1 MSARSS
7 YSCFH
12 LFLLVVLALFR
23 LCSSN
28 QNSHCN
34 DFERQALLQFKHGL
48 TDESRRLTSWVA
60 ENKDCCT
67 WAGLACNNSTG
78 HVHRVHL
85 PGLDGMTLK
94 GDISQSLLDLKQLKH
109 LDLSCNDFGGIQV
122 PKFIGSFQNLRY
134 LNLSY
139 SNFSGTIPP
148 QLGNLSKLHVLSLG
162 SFHGRL
168 SETTSMANMKWL
180 SGLGM
185 LHHLDMSGVD
195 LSKATDW
202 LQVINSLPSLV
213 QLHLSGCELSNLH
226 MYVPCV
232 NLKSLSVLDL
242 SYNNFN
248 SSVSQWIFSVTSLVS
263 LDLTECRFHGPIP
276 SFRNLTSLELL
287 HVAMNDFMNSSSI
300 FQELSSSNLISLDIG
315 GCGISSSVLD
325 SLQSLTNLISLRL
338 TGNQLTKRIPKSLG
352 NFCKL
357 REIDLS
363 GNNIGN
369 ISLTY
374 FLESFFECK
383 SPALESLW
391 LSYNYITGIIP
402 HSIGNLSFLRTLD
415 LSDNQIS
422 GPIPYSIGRL
432 SSLEELYVGYNQI
445 NGNLPDSIGQLSS
458 LEELSISY
466 NRLDGSL
473 PDSLGQLSKL
483 TSLDFSY
490 NLLTGVVTEAHFIKL
505 VSLKYLY
512 GSANKLI
519 LRLQVANWIPPFQ
532 LRSLYLK
539 SCVLGPQ
546 FPLWLQSQKDLKE
559 LDISNTGIS
568 SPMPE
573 SFVRSFSKLLYL
585 NMSNNH
591 IRGPLTFS
599 GIPATL
605 EFIDISS
612 NGFWGTLHTLLCSSG
627 VTTTYYLDLENNHL
641 SGDIPECW
649 EKWPRLGILNLGNN
663 SLSGEIPRTLG
674 SLDLQYLNM
683 HGNKIS
689 GRLHSSLMNLT
700 ELDVLEL
707 GRNELTGSI
716 PTWIGTKLTHLRI
729 LNLRLN
735 RFDGNIPHELC
746 HIRHIQILDLAH
758 NNLSGNI
765 PRCFNNFSILSGIE
779 SNSGDDFSYFINGPE
794 KITEGDSLVT
804 NGREDTYSSI
814 LPLVMLI
821 DLSSNNLTGYIPSE
835 LTSLLE
841 LTSLNLSRNQLS
853 GSIPEKIGNMKELMS
868 LDLSVNRLSGELPM
882 SLSSLNFLSSFNVSF
897 NNLTGRI
904 PTGTQLQSFGESS
917 FFGNKL
923 CGAPLTEANGC
934 EPVEA
939 ATHTIGEKKEDD
951 GADWGLI
958 ISIVVGFVCGF
969 WMIMGP
975 LIVRRSWRIAYFG
988 FLSKLRYMVYDVIH
1002 KYCRHMFSC

>member
-34 DFERQALLQFKHGL
+34 DIERQALLQFKHGL
-48 TDESRRLTSWVA
+48 TDESQRLASWVA

-67 WAGLACNNSTG
+67 WAGIACDNSTG
-78 HVHRVHL
+78 HVHRIHL
-85 PGLDGMTLK
+85 PGLDGHCSIDDYYSMTGYEEALKQKLK
-94 GDISQSLLDLKQLKH
+94 GDISQSLLVLKQLKH
-109 LDLSCNDFGGIQV
+109 LDLSCNNFGGIQV

-134 LNLSY
+134 LNLSR

-148 QLGNLSKLHVLSLG
+148 TLGNLSELHVLSLG
-162 SFHGRL
+162 SFHDDPFER
-168 SETTSMANMKWL
+168 TSMANMKWL
-180 SGLGM
+180 SSLGM
-185 LHHLDMSGVD
+185 LHHLDMSGMD

-202 LQVINSLPSLV
+202 LQVINTLPSLV
-213 QLHLSGCELSNLH
+213 QLHLSLCELSNLH
-226 MYVPCV
+226 MYVPSV
-232 NLKSLSVLDL
+232 NLTSLSVLDL
-242 SYNNFN
+242 SYNYFN
-248 SSVSQWIFSVTSLVS
+248 SSVPQWIFSVTSLVS
-263 LDLTECRFHGPIP
+263 LDLTACSFHGPIP

-287 HVAMNDFMNSSSI
+287 HVAGNDFMNSSSI
-300 FQELSSSNLISLDIG
+300 FQELSSSNLISLDISY
-315 GCGISSSVLD
+315 CGISSSVLD
-325 SLQSLTNLISLRL
+325 SLQNLTNLISLRL
-338 TGNQLTKRIPKSLG
+338 SENQLTKRIPKSLG
-352 NFCKL
+352 NFCNL

-363 GNNIGN
+363 ENYIGN

-383 SPALESLW
+383 SPALESLS
-391 LSYNYITGIIP
+391 LFRNYISGIIP
-402 HSIGNLSFLRTLD
+402 HSIGNLSFLRTLH
-415 LSDNQIS
+415 LRDNQIS
-422 GPIPYSIGRL
+422 GPIPYSIG
-432 SSLEELYVGYNQI
+432 
-445 NGNLPDSIGQLSS
+445 QLSS
-458 LEELSISY
+458 LEQLYVRS
-466 NRLDGSL
+466 NRLNGSL

-483 TSLDFSY
+483 TSLDFSD

-505 VSLKYLY
+505 VSLKDLD

-532 LRSLYLK
+532 LGSLYLK
-539 SCVLGPQ
+539 SWVLGPQ
-546 FPLWLQSQKDLKE
+546 FPLWLQSQKDLRA
-559 LDISNTGIS
+559 LDISNAGIS

-573 SFVRSFSKLLYL
+573 SFLRSFSNLMFL

-605 EFIDISS
+605 DIIDISS
-612 NGFWGTLHTLLCSSG
+612 NGFGGSLHPFLCSSG
-627 VTTTYYLDLENNHL
+627 ATRTFYLNLENNHL

-649 EKWPRLGILNLGNN
+649 EKWPRLKTLNLGNN
-663 SLSGEIPRTLG
+663 TLSGEIPRTLG
-674 SLDLQYLNM
+674 SLPLQHINM
-683 HGNKIS
+683 RGNKIS

-700 ELDVLEL
+700 KLGILEL

-716 PTWIGTKLTHLRI
+716 PTWIGAKLTRLRI
-729 LNLRLN
+729 LNLRSN

-779 SNSGDDFSYFINGPE
+779 SNSRDDFAYISIVGLESP
-794 KITEGDSLVT
+794 IAGDSLVT

-835 LTSLLE
+835 LMSLLV
-841 LTSLNLSRNQLS
+841 LKSLNLSRNQLS
-853 GSIPEKIGNMKELMS
+853 GSIPEKIGNMKELIS
-868 LDLSVNRLSGELPM
+868 LDLSVNMLSGELPM
-882 SLSSLNFLSSFNVSF
+882 SLSSLHFLSSFNVSF

-904 PTGTQLQSFGESS
+904 PI
-917 FFGNKL
+917 
-923 CGAPLTEANGC
+923 
-934 EPVEA
+934 VEA
-939 ATHTIGEKKEDD
+939 AAHTIGEKKEDD

-958 ISIVVGFVCGF
+958 ISIVVGFVSGF

-975 LIVRRSWRIAYFG
+975 LIMRRSWRIAYFG

-1002 KYCRHMFSC
+1002 KYCCHMFSC

>member
-34 DFERQALLQFKHGL
+34 DIERQALLQFKHGL
-48 TDESRRLTSWVA
+48 TDESQRLASWVA

-67 WAGLACNNSTG
+67 WAGIACDNSTG
-78 HVHRVHL
+78 HVHRIHL
-85 PGLDGMTLK
+85 PGLDGHCSIDDYYSMTGYEEALKQKLK
-94 GDISQSLLDLKQLKH
+94 GDISQSLLVLKQLKH
-109 LDLSCNDFGGIQV
+109 LDLSCNNFGGIQV

-134 LNLSY
+134 LNLSR

-148 QLGNLSKLHVLSLG
+148 TLGNLSELHVLSLG
-162 SFHGRL
+162 SFHDDPFER
-168 SETTSMANMKWL
+168 TSMANMKWL
-180 SGLGM
+180 SSLGM
-185 LHHLDMSGVD
+185 LHHLDMSGMD

-202 LQVINSLPSLV
+202 LQ
-213 QLHLSGCELSNLH
+213 
-226 MYVPCV
+226 
-232 NLKSLSVLDL
+232 
-242 SYNNFN
+242 
-248 SSVSQWIFSVTSLVS
+248 
-263 LDLTECRFHGPIP
+263 
-276 SFRNLTSLELL
+276 
-287 HVAMNDFMNSSSI
+287 
-300 FQELSSSNLISLDIG
+300 LSSS
-315 GCGISSSVLD
+315 
-325 SLQSLTNLISLRL
+325 
-338 TGNQLTKRIPKSLG
+338 
-352 NFCKL
+352 
-357 REIDLS
+357 
-363 GNNIGN
+363 
-369 ISLTY
+369 
-374 FLESFFECK
+374 
-383 SPALESLW
+383 
-391 LSYNYITGIIP
+391 
-402 HSIGNLSFLRTLD
+402 
-415 LSDNQIS
+415 
-422 GPIPYSIGRL
+422 
-432 SSLEELYVGYNQI
+432 
-445 NGNLPDSIGQLSS
+445 
-458 LEELSISY
+458 
-466 NRLDGSL
+466 
-473 PDSLGQLSKL
+473 
-483 TSLDFSY
+483 
-490 NLLTGVVTEAHFIKL
+490 VVTEAHFIKL
-505 VSLKYLY
+505 VSLKDLD

-532 LRSLYLK
+532 LGSLYLK
-539 SCVLGPQ
+539 SWVLGPQ
-546 FPLWLQSQKDLKE
+546 FPLWLQSQKDLRA
-559 LDISNTGIS
+559 LDISNAGIS

-573 SFVRSFSKLLYL
+573 SFLRSFSNLMFL

-605 EFIDISS
+605 DIIDISS
-612 NGFWGTLHTLLCSSG
+612 NGFGGSLHPFLCSSG
-627 VTTTYYLDLENNHL
+627 ATRTFYLNLENNHL

-649 EKWPRLGILNLGNN
+649 EKWPRLKTLNLGNN

-674 SLDLQYLNM
+674 SLPLQHINM
-683 HGNKIS
+683 RGNKIS

-700 ELDVLEL
+700 KLGILEL

-716 PTWIGTKLTHLRI
+716 PTWIGAKLTRLRI
-729 LNLRLN
+729 LNLRSN

-779 SNSGDDFSYFINGPE
+779 SNSRDDFAYISIVGLESP
-794 KITEGDSLVT
+794 IAGDSLVT

-835 LTSLLE
+835 LMSLLV
-841 LTSLNLSRNQLS
+841 LKSLNLSRNQLS
-853 GSIPEKIGNMKELMS
+853 GSIPEKIGNMKELIS
-868 LDLSVNRLSGELPM
+868 LDLSLNRFSGELPM
-882 SLSSLNFLSSFNVSF
+882 SLSSLHFLSSFNVSF

-923 CGAPLTEANGC
+923 CGAPLTETNGC
-934 EPVEA
+934 ERVKA
-939 ATHTIGEKKEDD
+939 ATHTIGEKKEED
-951 GADWGLI
+951 GVDWGLI
-958 ISIVVGFVCGF
+958 ISIVVGFVSGF

-988 FLSKLRYMVYDVIH
+988 FLSKLMYMVYDAIH
-1002 KYCRHMFSC
+1002 KYCCHMFSS